1 MKKETNQNNIVIL
14 HDIRSTE
21 NVGAIFRTCD
31 ATGIDMIYITGY
43 TPSPIDRFGR
53 KRSDIA
59 KASLGAEESVAWE
72 EKKSFNILLTKLK
85 KENYKIIALEQDPR
99 ALHYKKIKLGEKNVF
114 IVGNEVLG
122 INKKVLDKC
131 DVIGE
136 IPMKGKKESLN
147 VSVSLGVFLY
157 AVLKI

>member
-1 MKKETNQNNIVIL
+1 MKKQTNIL
-14 HDIRSTE
+14 ILNDIRSTE
-21 NVGAIFRTCD
+21 NVGAMFRTCD
-31 ATGIDMIYITGY
+31 AVGIDMIYITGY

-59 KASLGAEESVAWE
+59 KASLGSEESVPWE
-72 EKKSFNILLTKLK
+72 EKKSFNVLLTKLK
-85 KENYKIIALEQDPR
+85 KENYKIIALEQDHR
-99 ALHYKKIKLGEKNVF
+99 SVHYKKIKLGEKNAF
-114 IVGNEVLG
+114 IVGNEVTG
-122 INKKVLDKC
+122 VDKKTLDKC

-157 AVLKI
+157 GVLKI